1 MTETTKNKPVT
12 VASLT
17 KQIDTLNSKKAAAVA
32 MLDQIGDALPG
43 LIAQRDAL
51 AAAEQ
56 ARAAIETEG
65 LPVGTQVSFTF
76 GRGETRT
83 DKVGTVIAFRPKVD
97 TAAAAY
103 RIEVGEGFD
112 KEVLTVP
119 AASVK
124 AVA

>member
-1 MTETTKNKPVT
+1 MTETTKTKPVT

-17 KQIDTLNSKKAAAVA
+17 KQIDTLNVQLASAAALIV
-32 MLDQIGDALPG
+32 QIEDKLPG
-43 LIAQRDAL
+43 LIARRDAL
-51 AAAEQ
+51 VQAEQ
-56 ARAAIETEG
+56 ARTAIETEV
-65 LPVGTQVSFTF
+65 LPPGTQVSFTF

-83 DKVGTVIAFRPKVD
+83 DKVGTVIAFRHKVE
-97 TAAAAY
+97 TTAAAY

>member
-1 MTETTKNKPVT
+1 MTETTKTKPVT

-17 KQIDTLNSKKAAAVA
+17 RQIESITSRRDAARQYILSADA
-32 MLDQIGDALPG
+32 ELDALIP
-43 LIAQRDAL
+43 QRDAL

-65 LPVGTQVSFTF
+65 LPPGTQVSFTF
-76 GRGETRT
+76 GRGDTRT
-83 DKVGTVIAFRPKVD
+83 DKVGTVIAFRPKAD
-97 TAAAAY
+97 TTPAAY